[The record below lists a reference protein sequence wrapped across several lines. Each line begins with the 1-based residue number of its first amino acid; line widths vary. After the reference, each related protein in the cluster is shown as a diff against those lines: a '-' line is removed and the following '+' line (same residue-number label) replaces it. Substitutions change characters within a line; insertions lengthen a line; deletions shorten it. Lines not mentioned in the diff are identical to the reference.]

1 MVEASQIVIYVQ
13 EVEQKMRVDQKL
25 LLELNAHLVWVEA
38 LRHVLGVRVLANSI
52 VMCAM
57 VFK

>member
-38 LRHVLGVRVLANSI
+38 LRHV
-52 VMCAM
+52 
-57 VFK
+57 